1 MARSV
6 DELGVAVAAAMYADA
21 RWGVCVEVARSQ
33 LKAAAWGARY
43 NLGVAYLAA
52 HLTWEAVQADAA
64 AADASAGATAG
75 ASVTSRGA
83 GDLSES
89 YGDLA
94 SGSSTGAISAED
106 ALYMG
111 SNWGRAF
118 VRLRRGLAAG
128 RARVVD
134 CGV

>member
-1 MARSV
+1 MAKTV
-6 DELGVAVAAAMYADA
+6 DELGEALAAAMYADA
-21 RWGVCVEVARSQ
+21 RWDTFVEVARGQ
-33 LKAAAWGARY
+33 VKASKWGARY

-52 HLTWEAVQADAA
+52 HLTWEAIQADAA
-64 AADASAGATAG
+64 ADDAGAGATAG

-94 SGSSTGAISAED
+94 SSSSTGALSAED

-111 SNWGRAF
+111 STWGRAF

-134 CGV
+134 LGV